1 MITVTA
7 PHPLGSAV
15 RVVPPRKPRG
25 PTTDAGAHLQGMKFS
40 VRSPDELISV
50 IPHVLGF
57 TPQDSLVLVPLSS
70 ELPAARVDLPTSARE
85 REQVWES
92 IGGVYARHTRPGAQ
106 IGLFSFSADRDYA
119 DRLGQDF
126 AIRLQAIGV
135 DVPIRLWASDTQ
147 WADLDTGAAGPL
159 TPETRQI
166 VAAQTVLNGLAQPAP
181 SREALAASLVGDDK
195 SIAALLADARTA
207 TAASTTHVDA
217 TLALDRLDTFHS
229 TGIRLDDP
237 EAARLLVSVKSI
249 PIRDQLWHD
258 MNAEN
263 ATSHVALWS
272 DLTRR
277 APDSVRAA
285 PATMLAF
292 ASWLKGHGALAWC
305 ALDQVPQ
312 GQPYPAAELVTAV
325 VQNGVR
331 PSRWQAIK
339 TAVATEGHTRG
350 LDGLASWA
358 KNPPVP
364 RPPTI

>member
-1 MITVTA
+1 
-7 PHPLGSAV
+7 
-15 RVVPPRKPRG
+15 
-25 PTTDAGAHLQGMKFS
+25 MKFS

-57 TPQDSLVLVPLSS
+57 TPRDSLVLVPLSP

-85 REQVWES
+85 REQAWES
-92 IGGVYARHTRPGAQ
+92 IGDVYARHARPGAK
-106 IGLFSFSADRDYA
+106 IGLVSFSADRDYA

-126 AIRLQAIGV
+126 AIRFQSIGV
-135 DVPIRLWASDTQ
+135 DVPIQLWASDTQ

-159 TPETRQI
+159 TPETREN
-166 VAAQTVLNGLAQPAP
+166 VAAQTVLHGLAQPAA
-181 SREALAASLVGDDK
+181 SREALAASLVGDREP
-195 SIAALLADARTA
+195 IAALLPDVRAAA
-207 TAASTTHVDA
+207 AASTAHA
-217 TLALDRLDTFHS
+217 EAAFALDRLGTFQS
-229 TGIRLDDP
+229 NGVRLNDL
-237 EAARLLVSVKSI
+237 EAARLLVALESI

-258 MNAEN
+258 INSEN
-263 ATSHVALWS
+263 STSHVALWS

-277 APDSVRAA
+277 APESVRAA

-312 GQPYPAAELVTAV
+312 SQPYPAAELVTTV
-325 VQNGVR
+325 VQNGVH

-339 TAVATEGHTRG
+339 TAVTVEGHTRG

-364 RPPTI
+364 RRPTI